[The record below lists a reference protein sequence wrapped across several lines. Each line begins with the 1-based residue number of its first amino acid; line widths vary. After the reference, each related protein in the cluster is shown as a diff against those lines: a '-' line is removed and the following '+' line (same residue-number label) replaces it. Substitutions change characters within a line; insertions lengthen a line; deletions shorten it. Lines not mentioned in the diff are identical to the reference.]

1 MNPKAQLSI
10 ESNGEFDSNS
20 YFQALKAKRF
30 GTALLFS
37 ELVETTM
44 LSIKEYVIHFYDL
57 YLDI

>member
-44 LSIKEYVIHFYDL
+44 LSIKEYIINLYD
-57 YLDI
+57 